1 MVPTGSLKMSNQ
13 RKINKFFRALAKVIK
28 QPALLN
34 LVLDQEDDHQQ
45 EMQKI
50 KSLEHGF
57 PELPFNAFL
66 PDDGIKVEPF
76 AFLEGGS
83 LVTDLALIRLM
94 ALKINAQRY
103 FEIGTWRGESVMQ
116 AAATVP
122 ECYTLNLS
130 AEEMHRRNWNPDY
143 IHLHGY
149 FSKNNPRITHLEGD
163 SRTFD
168 FSNFN
173 GKQDLVFVDG
183 DHHFDSVVQDT
194 QSAFKLVTPQSGVI
208 IWHDYGHNPES
219 VRWNVLHAI
228 WKGTPEAQRKHLYTV
243 SNTLSAMYYPYTDV
257 PSGIRKYPAVPNPGF
272 SVHLKKYKG

>member
-1 MVPTGSLKMSNQ
+1 MSNQ
-13 RKINKFFRALAKVIK
+13 RKISKFFRAVAKVIK

-57 PELPFNAFL
+57 PELQFWDLMPESS
-66 PDDGIKVEPF
+66 ITVEPF

-83 LVTDLALIRLM
+83 LVTDLALIRMM
-94 ALKINAQRY
+94 ALKIDAQKY

-116 AAATVP
+116 AAASVP

-130 AEEMHRRNWNPDY
+130 ADEMHRRNWDEKY
-143 IHLHGY
+143 IALHGHY
-149 FSKNNPRITHLEGD
+149 SRGNARITHLEGD
-163 SRTFD
+163 SRSFD
-168 FSNFN
+168 FSPFV
-173 GKQDLVFVDG
+173 GQQDLVFVDG

-194 QSAFKLVTPQSGVI
+194 QSAFRLVTPKTGVI

-228 WKGTPEAQRKHLYTV
+228 WKGTPEEFRKNLYTV
-243 SNTLSAMYYPYTDV
+243 SNTLSAVYYPYNDLK
-257 PSGIRKYPAVPNPGF
+257 SGVRQYPATPNPGF
-272 SVHLKKYKG
+272 SVELKKYKG